1 MIDAQLFQ
9 NEIFKKLMNVRIASK
24 SKIRGHH
31 KGSHRSHKAGTSM
44 DFSDYRAYHLGDD
57 VRQIDWN
64 VYARSEKYYI
74 KRYLDEQEMRI
85 QIVLDGTKSM
95 IVKPEKWL
103 FAKQIAAALGTIV
116 LQREDRVQCS
126 FVAAQPI
133 APFRGKGTAA
143 KQKLLHT
150 FNGLEEPSLQSF
162 FSEQAN
168 KHLVKGQTILFII
181 TDALEPTEQLEA
193 LIRRLPAF
201 SSDIR
206 MIQIVEEE
214 VIKPSFLGDMELFDI
229 ETEQK
234 VNVSISDQTLKKY
247 LEAKDQHE
255 KQLDALCKK
264 YSVARIQLFVEEG
277 FQQSFFHRLK
287 KANWIE

>member
-1 MIDAQLFQ
+1 MTEAQLFP
-9 NEIFKKLMNVRIASK
+9 NETFKKLMNVRIASK

-31 KGSHRSHKAGTSM
+31 KGSHRAQRAGTSM

-64 VYARSEKYYI
+64 VYAKSEKYYI
-74 KRYLDEQEMRI
+74 KRFLDEQEMRI
-85 QIVLDGTKSM
+85 QILLDGTKSM
-95 IVKPEKWL
+95 MVKHEKWL
-103 FAKQIAAALGTIV
+103 LAKQIAAALGMIV

-126 FVAAQPI
+126 FVATQPI
-133 APFRGKGTAA
+133 APFRGKGSAA
-143 KQKLLHT
+143 KQKLMHT
-150 FNGLEEPSLQSF
+150 FDRIQEPMLEGY

-168 KHLVKGQTILFII
+168 KHLIKGQTILFII
-181 TDALEPTEQLEA
+181 TDALEPTKQLET

-206 MIQIVEEE
+206 IIQLVEED
-214 VIKPSFLGDMELFDI
+214 VIKPSFLGDIELFDI

-234 VNVSISDQTLKKY
+234 LNVSVSDQTLKKY
-247 LEAKDQHE
+247 FEAKDHHE
-255 KQLDALCKK
+255 MQLDVLCKK
-264 YSVARIQLFVEEG
+264 YNVARIQLFVEEG